1 MSEHQNGF
9 DLIPSQTSEP
19 VHVVAVD
26 TAKHPYAYKSFC
38 SIKPVTLID
47 KQLLYRAATGDGE
60 PLDTVLNQV
69 IRVRHIIMQPIEY
82 LSSFT
87 GELCQGL
94 RTILV
99 TVDGKILFTV
109 SNVVADCAEKL
120 MLAFG
125 KPDWVEGIDVR
136 PVNRK
141 SLKGRGF
148 LFLELASVPTPE
160 TQTAKKGK

>member
-1 MSEHQNGF
+1 MNEYNNGF

-19 VHVVAVD
+19 TMVVASD
-26 TAKHPYAYKSFC
+26 TAAHPYANRAFC
-38 SIKPVTLID
+38 SIVPATTLD
-47 KQLLYRAATGDGE
+47 KHLLYRAATGDGE
-60 PLDTVLNQV
+60 PLDSVLNTV
-69 IRVRHIIMQPIEY
+69 IKVRHIVLQPIEY

-87 GELCQGL
+87 GELSQGI

-109 SNVVADCAEKL
+109 SSVVADCAEKL
-120 MLAFG
+120 MAAFG
-125 KPDWVEGIDVR
+125 KPEWIEGIDVR

-148 LFLELASVPTPE
+148 LFLELASVPTSE
-160 TQTAKKGK
+160 TQTTKKGK